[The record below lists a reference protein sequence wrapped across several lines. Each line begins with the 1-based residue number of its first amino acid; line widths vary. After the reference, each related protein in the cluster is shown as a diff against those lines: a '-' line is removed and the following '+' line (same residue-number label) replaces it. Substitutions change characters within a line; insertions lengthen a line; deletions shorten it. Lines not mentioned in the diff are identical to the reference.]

1 MNQSVIALKRWNY
14 VDAGGAEMVR
24 GVAMT
29 AKPRA
34 NGVDARSKEA
44 HPCPTKGD
52 LREGSLR
59 GKEEFS

>member
-1 MNQSVIALKRWNY
+1 
-14 VDAGGAEMVR
+14 MVR

-34 NGVDARSKEA
+34 NDVEPRSKEA

>member
-1 MNQSVIALKRWNY
+1 M
-14 VDAGGAEMVR
+14 MR

-52 LREGSLR
+52 LREGSLQ

>member
-34 NGVDARSKEA
+34 NDVEPR
-44 HPCPTKGD
+44 
-52 LREGSLR
+52 
-59 GKEEFS
+59 

>member
-1 MNQSVIALKRWNY
+1 MELPLILLT
-14 VDAGGAEMVR
+14 GEEEEMVR

-29 AKPRA
+29 AKSRA

-52 LREGSLR
+52 
-59 GKEEFS
+59 